1 MARKSIIARNEKR
14 KKLVEKYAAK
24 REELK
29 AAGDYQAL
37 SQLPRD
43 SSATRLRTRCVLTGR
58 GRGNYRKFGPDV
70 PQVCS
75 GRKASRCQKSK
86 LVSAPAEIKRKM
98 SVHLR
103 M

>member
-58 GRGNYRKFGPDV
+58 GRGNYRKFGLCRNMFRKLALEGKLPGV
-70 PQVCS
+70 
-75 GRKASRCQKSK
+75 RKASW
-86 LVSAPAEIKRKM
+86 
-98 SVHLR
+98 
-103 M
+103 

>member
-43 SSATRLRTRCVLTGR
+43 SSATRVRTRCVLTGR
-58 GRGNYRKFGPDV
+58 GRGNYKKFGLCRHMFRKLALEGKLPGV
-70 PQVCS
+70 
-75 GRKASRCQKSK
+75 RKASW
-86 LVSAPAEIKRKM
+86 
-98 SVHLR
+98 
-103 M
+103 